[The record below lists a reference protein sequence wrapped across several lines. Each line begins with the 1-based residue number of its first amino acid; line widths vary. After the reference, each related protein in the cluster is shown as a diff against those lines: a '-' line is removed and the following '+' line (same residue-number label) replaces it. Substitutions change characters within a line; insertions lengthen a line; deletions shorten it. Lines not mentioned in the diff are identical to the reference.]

1 MKPKSLL
8 ITILFLAILI
18 GCKKKEETKDPNV
31 LGGDPNIEL
40 GQVNNTFVLSSKF
53 GNTPLNLNEDIKIIS
68 NNNGLAT
75 IKIKANVNQA
85 PRLKQLLDK
94 IPVNIYDNQGNID
107 VTTQFKITSEGL
119 QDYFNKDGKPHTLV
133 KYDAKVGDKYI
144 LKKSD
149 GTTITR
155 TVTGRSQ
162 TDDFPYGFF
171 DIKVITIEQDS
182 RIPVIKK
189 FIYKANHKFGIVHVE
204 ALLED
209 GTSIKSYI
217 F

>member
-31 LGGDPNIEL
+31 LGVDPNIEL

-85 PRLKQLLDK
+85 LQLKQLLDK
-94 IPVNIYDNQGNID
+94 SPLIFMIIKGILM
-107 VTTQFKITSEGL
+107 L
-119 QDYFNKDGKPHTLV
+119 QLS
-133 KYDAKVGDKYI
+133 
-144 LKKSD
+144 LK
-149 GTTITR
+149 
-155 TVTGRSQ
+155 
-162 TDDFPYGFF
+162 
-171 DIKVITIEQDS
+171 
-182 RIPVIKK
+182 
-189 FIYKANHKFGIVHVE
+189 
-204 ALLED
+204 
-209 GTSIKSYI
+209 
-217 F
+217 